1 MLVSFDSLSEDSRIW
16 IFQSN
21 QFLSSKQMDTITF
34 ELNRFL
40 KQWVSH
46 QVSLS
51 AGFTI
56 INNLFVIIG
65 LDHNQTTSGCS
76 IDAMMHA
83 IQAIEKRMDLQLLNR
98 TNVAFQINGKIQ
110 MIGLNEFQDLI
121 NRKSINRSTVV
132 FNNMVSTIKELKT
145 NWKVPLENSWHKRYL
160 MS

>member
-21 QFLSSKQMDTITF
+21 QFLNSKHMDNITV
-34 ELNRFL
+34 ELNQFL

-46 QVSLS
+46 QVSLW

-56 INNLFVIIG
+56 IHKLFVIIG
-65 LDHNQTTSGCS
+65 LDHHQTISGCS

-83 IQAIEKRMDLQLLNR
+83 IQGIEKRISIQLLNR
-98 TNVAFQINGKIQ
+98 TDVAIQINGKIQ
-110 MIGLNEFQDLI
+110 IIRWNEFQDLI
-121 NRKSINRSTVV
+121 HRKSITRSTLV
-132 FNNMVSTIKELKT
+132 FNNLVSTIKELKT
-145 NWKVPLENSWHKRYL
+145 NWKIPLENSWHKRYL